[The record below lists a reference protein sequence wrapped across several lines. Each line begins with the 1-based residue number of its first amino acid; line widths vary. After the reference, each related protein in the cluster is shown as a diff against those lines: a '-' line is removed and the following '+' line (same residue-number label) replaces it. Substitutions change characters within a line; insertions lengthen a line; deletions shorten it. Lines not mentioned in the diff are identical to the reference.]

1 MSFSCLYMLKRAKID
16 FCKNEKFFNFLQ
28 TIDFQRFNTSP
39 RAWAFH
45 TQAKIKI
52 AIHHKKIFRKS
63 FGVWKIGVTI
73 VLYSNANN
81 NGKE

>member
-1 MSFSCLYMLKRAKID
+1 MFK
-16 FCKNEKFFNFLQ
+16 
-28 TIDFQRFNTSP
+28 TSP

-52 AIHHKKIFRKS
+52 AIHHKNFFLKS

>member
-28 TIDFQRFNTSP
+28 TTDFQMFKTSP

-52 AIHHKKIFRKS
+52 AIHHKIFFRKS

>member
-1 MSFSCLYMLKRAKID
+1 MFK
-16 FCKNEKFFNFLQ
+16 
-28 TIDFQRFNTSP
+28 TSP

-52 AIHHKKIFRKS
+52 AIHHKKIFLKS

>member
-1 MSFSCLYMLKRAKID
+1 MLKRAKID
-16 FCKNEKFFNFLQ
+16 FCKNENFFNFLQ
-28 TIDFQRFNTSP
+28 AIDFQRFKTSP

-52 AIHHKKIFRKS
+52 TIHHKKIFRKS
-63 FGVWKIGVTI
+63 FGVWKIGATI

>member
-28 TIDFQRFNTSP
+28 MIDFQRFKISP

-52 AIHHKKIFRKS
+52 AIHHKNFFRKS

>member
-1 MSFSCLYMLKRAKID
+1 MLKRAKID

-28 TIDFQRFNTSP
+28 AIDFQRFKTSP

-52 AIHHKKIFRKS
+52 AIHHKNFFRKS
-63 FGVWKIGVTI
+63 PFKFLEKLNIYVIIYDG
-73 VLYSNANN
+73 
-81 NGKE
+81 

>member
-1 MSFSCLYMLKRAKID
+1 MLKRAKID

-28 TIDFQRFNTSP
+28 AIDFQRFKASP

-52 AIHHKKIFRKS
+52 AKHHKKFFLKS
-63 FGVWKIGVTI
+63 FGVWKFGVTI
-73 VLYSNANN
+73 VLYSNAKQ
-81 NGKE
+81 NG

>member
-16 FCKNEKFFNFLQ
+16 FCKNENFFNFLQ
-28 TIDFQRFNTSP
+28 AIDFQRFKTSP

-52 AIHHKKIFRKS
+52 AIHHKNFFRKS

>member
-28 TIDFQRFNTSP
+28 MIDFQRFKTSP

-52 AIHHKKIFRKS
+52 AIHHKNFFRKS
-63 FGVWKIGVTI
+63 FGVWKFGVTI

>member
-28 TIDFQRFNTSP
+28 AIDFQRFKTSP

-52 AIHHKKIFRKS
+52 AIHYKIFFRKS
-63 FGVWKIGVTI
+63 FGVWKIGATI

>member
-1 MSFSCLYMLKRAKID
+1 MQLFDNQCKAMSFSCLYMLKRAKID

-28 TIDFQRFNTSP
+28 MIDFQRFKTSP

-63 FGVWKIGVTI
+63 FGV
-73 VLYSNANN
+73 
-81 NGKE
+81 

>member
-28 TIDFQRFNTSP
+28 MIDFQWFKTSP

-52 AIHHKKIFRKS
+52 AIYHKNFFRKS

>member
-28 TIDFQRFNTSP
+28 TIDFQRFKAIP

-52 AIHHKKIFRKS
+52 AIHHKIFFRKS
-63 FGVWKIGVTI
+63 FGVWKISATI